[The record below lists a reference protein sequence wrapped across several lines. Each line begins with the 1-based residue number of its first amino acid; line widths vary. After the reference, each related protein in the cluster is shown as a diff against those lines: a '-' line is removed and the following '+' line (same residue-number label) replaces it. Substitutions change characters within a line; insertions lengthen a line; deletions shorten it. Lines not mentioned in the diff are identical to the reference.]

1 MKVLK
6 SHRDPYFVQWVKDD
20 LMEWGR
26 LSNISRFN
34 YVSVDEMQR
43 GDVNNQKNRFNYVS
57 VDEMQRGDVTPASEK
72 WLKKNAAQNFDLL
85 EALRVSIPRD
95 GMISPIILVGTKH
108 SYWDRFIG
116 KIFWESIPFVIQT
129 GNNRYRVAVENGYT
143 HISSICLG
151 TTISPRVWNYL
162 QAELK
167 RPLEETINVSR
178 EDIKDKL
185 GESI

>member
-1 MKVLK
+1 MKILK
-6 SHRDPYFVQWVKDD
+6 SHRDHYFLRWNEDD
-20 LMEWGR
+20 LVQWGR
-26 LSNISRFN
+26 LSNTSFFD
-34 YVSVDEMQR
+34 YVSVDQ
-43 GDVNNQKNRFNYVS
+43 
-57 VDEMQRGDVTPASEK
+57 MQRGDVTPASEK

-151 TTISPRVWNYL
+151 ATISPRVWNFMQKELKKPLEKTIKVSKENIYRS
-162 QAELK
+162 QAE
-167 RPLEETINVSR
+167 RI
-178 EDIKDKL
+178 
-185 GESI
+185 

>member
-1 MKVLK
+1 MKILK
-6 SHRDPYFVQWVKDD
+6 SHRDPYFLRWNYED
-20 LMEWGR
+20 LMEWER

-43 GDVNNQKNRFNYVS
+43 GDVTQ
-57 VDEMQRGDVTPASEK
+57 ASEQ

-85 EALRVSIPRD
+85 GTLRESIPRD
-95 GMISPIILVGTKH
+95 GMISPIILVSTKH
-108 SYWDRFIG
+108 SYWAPFVEGSVASASHDSFG
-116 KIFWESIPFVIQT
+116 NSFWQSIPFVIQT
-129 GNNRYRVAVENGYT
+129 GNNRYKEAVENGYT

-151 TTISPRVWNYL
+151 ASISPRVWNYL

-167 RPLEETINVSR
+167 RPLEETIKVSKQ
-178 EDIKDKL
+178 DIKDRL